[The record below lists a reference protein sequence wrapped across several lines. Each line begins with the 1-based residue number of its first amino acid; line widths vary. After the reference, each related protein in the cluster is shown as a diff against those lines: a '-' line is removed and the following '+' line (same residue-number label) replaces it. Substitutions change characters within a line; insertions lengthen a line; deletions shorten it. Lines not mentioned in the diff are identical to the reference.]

1 MDRVSQIDIRL
12 AQIEDEKHAT
22 QNEGIILIL
31 SQERLALTNERISLT
46 SPTAPGNYF
55 KSFEFIELFPSHFS
69 YLYFILLLMNFI

>member
-55 KSFEFIELFPSHFS
+55 KSFEFIESFHRIFPIFILF
-69 YLYFILLLMNFI
+69 LLLMNLI